1 MAVEVSWVTWRHLAA
16 GGLRQI
22 WRFRLRSTLVILCAA
37 LGVAGAVTS
46 VNYASG
52 GRAQVLEKIRRL
64 GTNVIVIN
72 AEQSRAVAGRART
85 GRIVTTLQ
93 EGDYQ
98 ALRREVAAVLRSSA
112 VIAASLRLKA
122 GFSSKVSPVLGVEP
136 DFFRIKSWPLEA
148 GGYFHDE
155 DLKRS
160 ARVALLGHG
169 VARDLYGGESPVGQR
184 LFINRVPFEVAG
196 VLAERG
202 QGIDATNEDQ
212 QVLVP
217 LTTAMRRLLN
227 VDHYS
232 SILLELGEVGDMARD
247 SAEIAE
253 LLRVRHRIPEFRPD
267 DFKVGNQAEL
277 IRTQLAAANRLGFL
291 VRWIGL
297 SGLVVAG
304 LGVLAIAWIAV
315 RDRTTE
321 IGTRR
326 ALGATA
332 PDVFFQFAFE
342 AMVLATIGAGLGLGL
357 GWIASRITA
366 HQAALPFIFETGN
379 AVLALGMALVLNLVF
394 ASWPALRAARLDPIH
409 ALKHE

>member
-1 MAVEVSWVTWRHLAA
+1 MQIAWTTWGHLAR
-16 GGLRQI
+16 GCLRQI
-22 WRFRLRSTLVILCAA
+22 WRSRLRSTLVIFCAA
-37 LGVAGAVTS
+37 LGVAGAITS

-85 GRIVTTLQ
+85 GQIVTTLQ
-93 EGDYQ
+93 EPDYV
-98 ALRREVAAVLRSSA
+98 ALKRELEGIVRSSA
-112 VIAASLRLKA
+112 LVAAGLRLKA
-122 GFSSKVSPVLGVEP
+122 GFNSKVSPVIGVEP
-136 DFFRIKSWPLEA
+136 EFFTIKSWPLAE
-148 GGYFHDE
+148 GEYFHDE
-155 DLKRS
+155 DVKRS
-160 ARVALLGHG
+160 VRVALVGWS
-169 VARDLYGGESPVGQR
+169 VARDLFGDESPVGQR

-202 QGIDATNEDQ
+202 QGLDPTNEDQ
-212 QVLVP
+212 QVYVP

-232 SILLELGEVGDMARD
+232 SILLEIDD
-247 SAEIAE
+247 SARMGPVSRDAEE
-253 LLRVRHRIPEFRPD
+253 LLRVRHRISEFRPA
-267 DFKVGNQAEL
+267 DFKVGNQVDL
-277 IRTQLAAANRLGFL
+277 IATQLASANRLGFL

-297 SGLVVAG
+297 SGLLVSG

-342 AMVLATIGAGLGLGL
+342 AMVLATIGAALGLGI
-357 GWIASRITA
+357 GWVASRVTA
-366 HQAALPFIFETGN
+366 QQAELPFVFESGN
-379 AVLALGMALVLNLVF
+379 ALLALGMALVLNLVF
-394 ASWPALRAARLDPIH
+394 ASWPALRAARLDPIR